1 MALDGFYVYCKEGE
15 DTQDISIIEMAEAM
29 ESAGSKEETYT
40 GYDNSGQ
47 EGIAKKNILTFI
59 IIA

>member
-1 MALDGFYVYCKEGE
+1 
-15 DTQDISIIEMAEAM
+15 MAEAM